1 MANYLLSVRMARS
14 SVSFQVRGP
23 SQLRLEEERGS
34 IFCCDAFIVVYIG
47 HMVKST
53 VKDPLHAFAFWVY
66 GARPH
71 IFNQCLFSV
80 IITHSL
86 PRWAYAGK
94 FIFSGP
100 SSTGWITCLYH
111 AQQP

>member
-1 MANYLLSVRMARS
+1 MHSCVCMFVCMCVIEMGLVY
-14 SVSFQVRGP
+14 
-23 SQLRLEEERGS
+23 
-34 IFCCDAFIVVYIG
+34 AFIVVYIG

-66 GARPH
+66 GARSH